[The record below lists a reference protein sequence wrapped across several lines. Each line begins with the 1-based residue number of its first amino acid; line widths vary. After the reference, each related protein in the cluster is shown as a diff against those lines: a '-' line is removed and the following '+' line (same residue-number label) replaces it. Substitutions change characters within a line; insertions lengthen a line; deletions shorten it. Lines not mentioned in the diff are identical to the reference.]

1 MEEVSHVWRW
11 SGSTVCVGGLLSVLL
26 SVSCATLEDVG
37 PVSGVRRLATGMGF
51 TEGPVWLPEEQ
62 ALVFSD
68 IPSGLLMRWSE
79 ADGLTTFE
87 ERPNP
92 NGNLLDREGRLLTCQ
107 HGARN
112 LVRREHDGSLT
123 VLADTYEGKRLNS
136 PNDVA
141 VDSAGVLWFTDPP
154 WGLPQLSLGKQ
165 LDGQFVFRL
174 DPRTGALEAV
184 LRGHAMPNGI
194 AISPDGLRLYVAD
207 TGGHPRLA
215 DASLHDR
222 PATLSAYSIVGQRLT
237 VQPVWSV
244 ETVCDGMCID
254 ERGNIYATGE
264 SVTIWS
270 PEGLLLGS
278 IEVPEQPANVC
289 FGGDD
294 GRTLFITARTSLYA
308 VDMNAAGAGF

>member
-1 MEEVSHVWRW
+1 M
-11 SGSTVCVGGLLSVLL
+11 TVRVGGLLPVLL
-26 SVSCATLEDVG
+26 SVSCATLEGVAPVG
-37 PVSGVRRLATGMGF
+37 EVSRLATGMGF
-51 TEGPVWLPEEQ
+51 TEGPVWLPGQ
-62 ALVFSD
+62 RALVFSD
-68 IPSGLLMRWSE
+68 IPNGRLMRWSE
-79 ADGLTTFE
+79 MDGLSTYE

-112 LVRREHDGSLT
+112 LVRRERDGSLT
-123 VLADTYEGKRLNS
+123 VLAVAYEGKRLNS

-141 VDSAGVLWFTDPP
+141 IDSAGILWFTDPP
-154 WGLPQLSLGKQ
+154 WGLPNLSEGKQ

-174 DPRTGALEAV
+174 DPETGALEAV

-207 TGGHPRLA
+207 TGGHPQLA
-215 DASLHDR
+215 DQSLHER
-222 PATLSAYSIVGQRLT
+222 PATLSAYSIVGERLT

-308 VDMNAAGAGF
+308 VDMNVAGAGL